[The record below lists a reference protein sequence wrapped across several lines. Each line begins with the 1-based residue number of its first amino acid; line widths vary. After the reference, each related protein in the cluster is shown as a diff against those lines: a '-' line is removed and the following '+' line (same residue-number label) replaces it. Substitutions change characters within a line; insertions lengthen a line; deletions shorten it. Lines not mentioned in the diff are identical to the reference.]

1 MKIEGKGVISQTD
14 DAQIKNR
21 YWEVV
26 MSLNSP
32 LDWMVYEERNQE
44 MQRRAETAAYRR
56 QALLKPLQP
65 RLGPKVYRAALVYLG
80 KVMVNWG
87 EKLQSRYG
95 RINEHL
101 KEIKEIN
108 INPNTERKIAHS

>member
-1 MKIEGKGVISQTD
+1 MG
-14 DAQIKNR
+14 
-21 YWEVV
+21 
-26 MSLNSP
+26 LNSP
-32 LDWMVYEERNQE
+32 LDWMVYEERNQDIK
-44 MQRRAETAAYRR
+44 RRAERAAYRR
-56 QALLKPLQP
+56 QALLKPFQP